1 VTRAIH
7 WSRSVLFFVL
17 LSVGF
22 AVASGCSER
31 DESEPCGNDYGTC
44 GAFGK
49 CGGGATCKAF
59 RWRYGS
65 ADICARGCE
74 DEQDCPRTGGRGGRC
89 VDVNLTGEFQCFS
102 DCLAEEECPPSWVC
116 QPIRSAS
123 GVSGIC
129 LP

>member
-1 VTRAIH
+1 MTRATD
-7 WSRSVLFFVL
+7 WSHSFLLCVL
-17 LSVGF
+17 LSVGA
-22 AVASGCSER
+22 AVGSGCSAR

-44 GAFGK
+44 GESGR
-49 CGGGATCKAF
+49 CGGGATCEAF
-59 RWRYGS
+59 AWRYGS
-65 ADICARGCE
+65 ADICARGCN

-89 VDVNLTGEFQCFS
+89 VDVNVTGDFQCFS
-102 DCLAEEECPPSWVC
+102 DCVADDECPFGWVC